1 MCSRYQL
8 PSAGVCKV
16 KAMDERTLPKKS
28 MILFSANAMSKYPMT
43 TNGEAINKAFLL
55 PTHPAKNPP
64 REAKINPDELLVA
77 AKIALSRLLRFMDA
91 SVLFCN

>member
-1 MCSRYQL
+1 M
-8 PSAGVCKV
+8 CKV
-16 KAMDERTLPKKS
+16 KAIDERTLPKKS
-28 MILFSANAMSKYPMT
+28 MILFSASAMSKYPMI

-77 AKIALSRLLRFMDA
+77 AKIALSRL
-91 SVLFCN
+91 SS